1 MLETARNFLVTRGVD
16 FGLSVLAAIALYVL
30 GRWAIRGIRAI
41 ARRMLER
48 ENFDPTL
55 ARYLDQTIGVVLTV
69 LLVVLMLGAV
79 GVQTSSLAGILAAAG
94 VAVGVAWA
102 GLLANIAA
110 GFFIVALRPFKRGDS
125 VLIATVAGEVDRIGL
140 FGTVLNA
147 ADGTRI
153 IIGNAKI
160 LGDVVHNL
168 SSGPYRRVDARA
180 QLPWASNPAALY
192 DAVRTRLEAEERI
205 LKSPAPVI
213 GTIDHNGAG
222 PVAAIRPF
230 CLPAD
235 YGDVLL
241 LTNQIIAEEIQRAGL
256 REPATSAG
264 IR

>member
-160 LGDVVHNL
+160 LGDVV
-168 SSGPYRRVDARA
+168 DAS
-180 QLPWASNPAALY
+180 LDL
-192 DAVRTRLEAEERI
+192 
-205 LKSPAPVI
+205 PAP
-213 GTIDHNGAG
+213 
-222 PVAAIRPF
+222 
-230 CLPAD
+230 
-235 YGDVLL
+235 
-241 LTNQIIAEEIQRAGL
+241 
-256 REPATSAG
+256 
-264 IR
+264 